1 MCIVVLGVEGELRRC
16 VCLHLLL
23 AFIDIYF
30 GYLGNEKKEEGDVVG
45 VRLLWVGVTVFLDL
59 AFINLT
65 TES

>member
-30 GYLGNEKKEEGDVVG
+30 WYLGNEKEEEEVVG